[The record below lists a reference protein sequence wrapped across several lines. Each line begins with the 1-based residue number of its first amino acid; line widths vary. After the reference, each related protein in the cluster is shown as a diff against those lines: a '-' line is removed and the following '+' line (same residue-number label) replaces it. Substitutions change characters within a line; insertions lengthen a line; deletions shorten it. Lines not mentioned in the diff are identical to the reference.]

1 MQGVHYSEAAR
12 AKAGIIQALPG
23 LTSSTALHQLEQL
36 REPHGSLDYAFLS
49 PIFDSISKSGYSAAF
64 DDLEQLSAAVAASP
78 VPLFALGGRFHPLT
92 PSGVAG
98 REVDP

>member
-12 AKAGIIQALPG
+12 AKAGGIQALPG

-36 REPHGSLDYAFLS
+36 GQPHGSVDYAFLS
-49 PIFDSISKSGYSAAF
+49 PIFDSISKRGYSAAF

-78 VPLFALGGRFHPLT
+78 VPLFALGGRVYPLT
-92 PSGVAG
+92 SFGAACA
-98 REVDP
+98 